1 MAAIL
6 DETAIAATLSAS
18 AAGGSRRRLP
28 AERSLP
34 GG

>member
-6 DETAIAATLSAS
+6 DETAIAATLSAGI
-18 AAGGSRRRLP
+18 AGRRRQCLA

-34 GG
+34 GD